1 MENELKSLNKI
12 LQNDQF
18 RYLFLVS
25 LISSDT
31 NVTIEDCNDNL
42 SDLNYI
48 KDNIDKLDLT
58 DEIKNEVIKKV
69 NEGIEI
75 LERDIK
81 NILNK

>member
-1 MENELKSLNKI
+1 MENELESLNKI